1 MKYKLN
7 EMNIDAVSKEA
18 NAFLIK
24 RKTEEE
30 DT

>member
-7 EMNIDAVSKEA
+7 EMNIDAVTKEA
-18 NAFLIK
+18 NAFHIK
-24 RKTEEE
+24 RKTGEA